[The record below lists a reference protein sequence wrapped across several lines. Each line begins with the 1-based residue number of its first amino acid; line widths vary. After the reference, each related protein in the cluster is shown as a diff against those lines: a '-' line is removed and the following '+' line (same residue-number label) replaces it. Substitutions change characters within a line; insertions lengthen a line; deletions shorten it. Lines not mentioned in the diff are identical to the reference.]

1 MKNKDLLSINDLSE
15 IDLNLLLADAVELKT
30 RGWLGRLSGK
40 SMALLFEKPSLR
52 TRVSFE
58 LAMKQLGGE
67 TIYLSPAEVGLGKR
81 EAVADVARVLD
92 RFVDILVV
100 RTFSHQTLEELAACC
115 SIPVINALSDAE
127 HPCQALGDLLTI
139 YELKGELKGLKL
151 AYIGDGNNVAASLM
165 LACTLAGV
173 NFSIASPP
181 GYELNEMVLSRS
193 SANAAH
199 SGSTIYCT
207 NNPESAVRN
216 ADVVY
221 TDTWVS
227 MGQEDDNEK
236 RQAAFSGF
244 QVNSALMRH
253 AREDAI
259 FMHCLPAHRG
269 QEVTDEVMESVASV
283 IFDQA
288 ENRLHAQKA
297 VIAQM
302 LGGLELHSCR

>member
-1 MKNKDLLSINDLSE
+1 MNNKDLLSINDLSE
-15 IDLNLLLADAVELKT
+15 IDLSLLLADAVELKT
-30 RGWLGRLSGK
+30 QGWLGRLRGK
-40 SMALLFEKPSLR
+40 TMALLFEKPSLR

-67 TIYLSPAEVGLGKR
+67 TLYLSPPEVGLGKR
-81 EAVADVARVLD
+81 EDVADVGRVLE
-92 RFVDILVV
+92 RYVNLLVV
-100 RTFSHQTLEELAACC
+100 RTFSHGNLEELASSC

-127 HPCQALGDLLTI
+127 HPCQALADLLTI
-139 YELKGELKGLKL
+139 YEHKGELKGLKL
-151 AYIGDGNNVAASLM
+151 AFIGDGNNVTASLI

-173 NFSIASPP
+173 NFSLASPP
-181 GYELNEMVLSRS
+181 GYQLDEAVISR
-193 SANAAH
+193 AHLNAAH
-199 SGSTIYCT
+199 SGSTIYLT
-207 NNPESAVRN
+207 SDPQSAVRN

-227 MGQEDDNEK
+227 MGQESDIEA
-236 RQAAFSGF
+236 RQAGFNGF
-244 QVNSALMRH
+244 QVNGDLMRH

-269 QEVTDEVMESVASV
+269 QEVTDEVMDSMASV

-302 LGGLELHSCR
+302 LGGLEMHSCR